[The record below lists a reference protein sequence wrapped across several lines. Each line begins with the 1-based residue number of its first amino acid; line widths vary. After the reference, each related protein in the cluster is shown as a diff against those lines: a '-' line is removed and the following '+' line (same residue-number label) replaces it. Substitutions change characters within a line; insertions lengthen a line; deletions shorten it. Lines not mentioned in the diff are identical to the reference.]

1 MPRILQLEDK
11 TNITI
16 DTEPCGSGGSGD
28 VYKIISPSHYTNQ
41 VVKLYHKER
50 LTKEAENKIRHLVSK
65 RINQGEHESI
75 VWIKNVVLDNGK
87 FAGFTMNYADGIGLE
102 QFLNDRWWR
111 KNDTKDWD
119 KFKLENEKGIE
130 NRIRLCSN
138 IAIAI
143 NIIHKN
149 SNYTIADIKP
159 SNFKIHKNG
168 LVSIIDID
176 NIEVVENTKV
186 LYAAQVIT
194 PDFSPPEF
202 HNGLD
207 YKQSAASQ
215 NWDRYSLAILFY
227 NILCGIHP
235 FLGVGCKPPFENCTD
250 CPDMI
255 KNGLFLHGKKS
266 DYINFKQPQ
275 HSNFLSLSPE
285 IKSLFI
291 QCFDNGHDK
300 PQLRP
305 SAEDWCRV
313 FSYKPSV
320 IKRPLIAELIN
331 ADTNY
336 KEKFKNALQF
346 NVYSSPLVLK
356 TNNEIYHSEVKFHS
370 LSNSLTLF
378 DKLLNVFTKS
388 KKQILIDELKE
399 IETGITGFIRKQ
411 SGIKNEI
418 SNIISEFESKQHEI
432 KSNEKIQIDKLKKS
446 LQLVL
451 NDAEYL
457 ATKAQGEESKE
468 ILELQ
473 SQINSLIQKEEI
485 ALANHHSSI
494 YGDLIKNFERK
505 RAEYN
510 ATIHNFDVDMRNEIE
525 RLVNSPTKLNH
536 YNIERECVKIFQ
548 GNLPSVITALKQL
561 NFITASDFTKVY
573 SDGYLLNRYNK
584 AIKIPGIGSERANKL
599 HYWRIKAEEAENN
612 KITRETT
619 DKYNKLKNEV
629 SLKWNNT
636 ESNHNQ
642 TIAPLNTRFKIKE
655 AEIKRN
661 KDRLSD
667 TKETEVNRIKQ
678 KFDKLHIN
686 LKNEFI
692 KALNKFYL
700 DIENIYRQTKSALSN
715 NLSLYESMVKAK
727 ESEIQ
732 ESNQWIDKELKK
744 YNFLYLGL
752 SVR

>member
-1 MPRILQLEDK
+1 MPRVLQLEDK
-11 TNITI
+11 TSITI
-16 DTEPCGSGGSGD
+16 DTEPCGSGGSGE
-28 VYKIISPSHYTNQ
+28 VYKILSPTYLTNQ

-50 LTKEAENKIRHLVSK
+50 LTKEAENKIRHLISK
-65 RINQGEHESI
+65 KINQGEHESI

-130 NRIRLCSN
+130 NRVRLCSN
-138 IAIAI
+138 IAVAI

-215 NWDRYSLAILFY
+215 NWDRYSLGILFY

-235 FLGVGCKPPFENCTD
+235 FLGVGCKSPYDNCTD

-255 KNGLFLHGKKS
+255 KNGLFLHGRKS

-275 HSNFLSLSPE
+275 HSNFISLPTE
-285 IKSLFI
+285 IKSLFL

-313 FSYKPSV
+313 FAYKTSV
-320 IKRPLIAELIN
+320 VKRPLIAELIN
-331 ADTNY
+331 GDTNY
-336 KEKFKNALQF
+336 AAKFKNALQF
-346 NVYSSPLVLK
+346 NFYSSPLVLK
-356 TNNEIYHSEVKFHS
+356 TNNEIFHSEIKFHS
-370 LSNSLTLF
+370 LSNSFSFF
-378 DKLLNVFTKS
+378 DKFLNIFTKS
-388 KKQILIDELKE
+388 KKQILVDELKE
-399 IETGITGFIRKQ
+399 IETEITGFIKKQ
-411 SGIKNEI
+411 SGIKSDI
-418 SNIISEFESKQHEI
+418 SVIVSDFESKQHEI
-432 KSNEKIQIDKLKKS
+432 KSTEKTQIDKLKKS

-468 ILELQ
+468 ISELQ

-485 ALANHHSSI
+485 VLSNHHSSI

-510 ATIHNFDVDMRNEIE
+510 STIHNYDVDKRNEIE
-525 RLVNSPTKLNH
+525 RLINSPNKLAH
-536 YNIERECVKIFQ
+536 YNLERECLKIFH
-548 GNLPSVITALKQL
+548 GNLPSVINALKQL
-561 NFITASDFTKVY
+561 NFITAADFTKVY
-573 SDGYLLNRYNK
+573 SDGYLLNIHNK
-584 AIKIPGIGSERANKL
+584 TIKIPGMGSERANKL
-599 HYWRIKAEEAENN
+599 HYWRIKIEETEND
-612 KITRETT
+612 KIIKNTT
-619 DKYNKLKNEV
+619 EKYEKLKNEV
-629 SLKWNNT
+629 TLKWNKI
-636 ESNHNQ
+636 ESNYNQ
-642 TIAPLNTRFKIKE
+642 TIAPLNARFKIKE

-661 KDRLSD
+661 KDRLIE
-667 TKETEVNRIKQ
+667 TKEADLNKIKQ
-678 KFDKLHIN
+678 KFDKLHID

-700 DIENIYRQTKSALSN
+700 DIETIYRQTKNALSN
-715 NLSLYESMVKAK
+715 NLSTYENLLKSK
-727 ESEIQ
+727 ESEVQ
-732 ESNQWIDKELKK
+732 DSNQWIDAELKK
-744 YNFLYLGL
+744 YNLLYLGL
-752 SVR
+752 SIR

>member
-1 MPRILQLEDK
+1 MPRVLQLEDK

-16 DTEPCGSGGSGD
+16 DTEPCGSGGSGE
-28 VYKIISPSHYTNQ
+28 VYKILSPSYLTNQ

-50 LTKEAENKIRHLVSK
+50 LTKEAENKIRHLISK
-65 RINQGEHESI
+65 KINQGEHESI

-111 KNDTKDWD
+111 KNDTRDWD

-235 FLGVGCKPPFENCTD
+235 FLGVGCKSPFENCTD

-275 HSNFLSLSPE
+275 HSNFLSLSAE

-291 QCFDNGHDK
+291 HCFDNGHDK

-313 FSYKPSV
+313 LSYKTSV

-356 TNNEIYHSEVKFHS
+356 TNNEIYHSEAKFHS
-370 LSNSLTLF
+370 LSSSLTFF
-378 DKLLNVFTKS
+378 DKFLNIFTKS
-388 KKQILIDELKE
+388 KKQILIEELKE
-399 IETGITGFIRKQ
+399 IETGITGFIKKQ
-411 SGIKNEI
+411 SGIKNDI
-418 SNIISEFESKQHEI
+418 SNIASEFESKQHEI

-468 ILELQ
+468 ILVLQ
-473 SQINSLIQKEEI
+473 NQINALIQKEEI
-485 ALANHHSSI
+485 ALANHLSSI
-494 YGDLIKNFERK
+494 YGDLIKNFEKK

-510 ATIHNFDVDMRNEIE
+510 ATIHNYDIDKRNEIE
-525 RLVNSPTKLNH
+525 RLVNSPNKLAH
-536 YNIERECVKIFQ
+536 YNLERECVKIFH
-548 GNLPSVITALKQL
+548 GNLPSVINALKQL
-561 NFITASDFTKVY
+561 NFITAADFSKVY
-573 SDGYLLNRYNK
+573 SDGYLLNINNK
-584 AIKIPGIGSERANKL
+584 TIKIPGMGSERANKL
-599 HYWRIKAEEAENN
+599 HYWRIKIEETEND
-612 KITRETT
+612 KIIRNTT

-629 SLKWNNT
+629 SLKWNST

-642 TIAPLNTRFKIKE
+642 TIAPLNTRFKSKE
-655 AEIKRN
+655 AEIKGN
-661 KDRLSD
+661 KDRLID

-678 KFDKLHIN
+678 KFDKLHID

-700 DIENIYRQTKSALSN
+700 DIENIYRQTKAALSN
-715 NLSLYESMVKAK
+715 NLSLYENIVKAK

-732 ESNQWIDKELKK
+732 ESNQWIDGELKK
-744 YNFLYLGL
+744 YNLLYLGL

>member
-1 MPRILQLEDK
+1 MPRVLQLDDK

-28 VYKIISPSHYTNQ
+28 VFKIVSPSHYTNQ

-50 LTKEAENKIRHLVSK
+50 LTKEAENKIKHLISR

-130 NRIRLCSN
+130 NRIRLCLN
-138 IAIAI
+138 LAIAI

-149 SNYTIADIKP
+149 SHYAIADIKP

-176 NIEVVENTKV
+176 NIEVVENSKV

-235 FLGVGCKPPFENCTD
+235 FLGVGCKSPYENCSD
-250 CPDMI
+250 CPDLI
-255 KNGLFLHGKKS
+255 KHGLFLHGKKS
-266 DYINFKQPQ
+266 NYINFKQPQ
-275 HSNFLSLSPE
+275 HSNFLNLTNE
-285 IKSLFI
+285 IKSLFF

-313 FSYKPSV
+313 FAYKTSV
-320 IKRPLIAELIN
+320 IKRTSIAELIDADLDYN
-331 ADTNY
+331 A
-336 KEKFKNALQF
+336 KLKNALQF
-346 NVYSSPLVLK
+346 NDYSSRLTLK
-356 TNNEIYHSEVKFHS
+356 SNNEILFPDIKFHN
-370 LSNSLTLF
+370 LSNALTVF
-378 DKLLNVFTKS
+378 DKVVSVFKKS
-388 KKQILIDELKE
+388 KKQVLIDELKE
-399 IETGITGFIRKQ
+399 IEVQITDFSHKQ
-411 SGIKNEI
+411 SVVKNDI
-418 SNIISEFESKQHEI
+418 SNVISEFETKQHEVI
-432 KSNEKIQIDKLKKS
+432 SNEKSKIDTLKKS
-446 LQLVL
+446 LQLAL
-451 NDAEYL
+451 DDTEYL
-457 ATKAQGEESKE
+457 VTKAHGEEFKE
-468 ILELQ
+468 ISELQ
-473 SQINSLIQKEEI
+473 RQINSLIQKEEI
-485 ALANHHSSI
+485 ALENHHSLI
-494 YGDLIKNFERK
+494 YGDLIKNFDKK
-505 RAEYN
+505 RVEHN
-510 ATIHNFDVDMRNEIE
+510 ATLYNYDTDKRNEIE
-525 RLVNSPTKLNH
+525 RLINAPNKLTH
-536 YNIERECVKIFQ
+536 YNLERECVKIFH

-561 NFITASDFTKVY
+561 NFITAADFSKVY
-573 SDGYLLNRYNK
+573 SNGYLLNIYNK
-584 AIKIPGIGSERANKL
+584 TIKIPGMGSERARKL
-599 HYWRIKAEEAENN
+599 HHWRIKIEETENE
-612 KITRETT
+612 KIIRDVTE
-619 DKYNKLKNEV
+619 KYSRLKNEIT
-629 SLKWNNT
+629 LRWNGI
-636 ESNHNQ
+636 ESNHNH
-642 TIAPLNTRFKIKE
+642 TISPLHISFKSKE

-661 KDRLSD
+661 KDRLIE
-667 TKETEVNRIKQ
+667 TKEAEVIRIKQ
-678 KFDKLHIN
+678 KFDKLHVD

-692 KALNKFYL
+692 KTLNKFYL
-700 DIENIYRQTKSALSN
+700 EIEIIFRQTKTALLN
-715 NLSLYESMVKAK
+715 NLSMYENQLQSK
-727 ESEIQ
+727 EFQIQ
-732 ESNQWIDKELKK
+732 EYNQWINAEWKK
-744 YNFLYLGL
+744 YNFTWKL
-752 SVR
+752 VIN